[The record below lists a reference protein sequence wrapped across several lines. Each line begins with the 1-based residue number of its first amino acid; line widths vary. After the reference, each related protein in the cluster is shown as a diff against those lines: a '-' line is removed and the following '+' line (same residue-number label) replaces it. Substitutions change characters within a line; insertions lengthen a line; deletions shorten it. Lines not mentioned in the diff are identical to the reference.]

1 MNNKEFFQFMDSSV
15 SNFTAVKT
23 IAAALD
29 AAGFTRLYESD
40 NAWSLA
46 PGSRAYVI
54 KNDSAIFA
62 FIVGDSASDHSFRII
77 AAHSDSPGF
86 RLKPNPEMVV
96 GPCSGGDDLMVK
108 LNTEVYGG
116 AILASWFDRPLGM
129 SGRVILADE
138 ADPMKLTS
146 EIVRLDEPRLVIPR
160 LAIHFNRQVNQGV
173 ALSAQKDMIPALGY
187 VSKTLG
193 GAGAVRNLLAN
204 KLNVAPARIVDFDI
218 TLFDAQGAQTV
229 GADSSW
235 VNCGRLDDL
244 AMAWCAL
251 EALLADPDASTPHTR
266 VMAIF
271 DNEETGSATRQGA
284 HSPVLRNILRRIAL
298 SAHGLDEEAFL
309 AALGRSFFIS
319 ADCAHGAHPNYLE
332 KMDPVNL
339 PRLGGGPVIKVNA
352 NCKYMTDALSAARY
366 KQICNLAGVPWQEF
380 VNHSDSPGG
389 STLGNIL
396 TSTLDIDGV
405 DMGIALWAM
414 HSARETASLRDL
426 ALTARSFRTFL
437 TH

>member
-1 MNNKEFFQFMDSSV
+1 MEFFEFMNRSV
-15 SNFTAVKT
+15 SNFTAVET
-23 IAAALD
+23 IASILD
-29 AAGFTRLYESD
+29 AAGFKRLYESD
-40 NAWSLA
+40 DHWRLHA
-46 PGSRAYVI
+46 GTKAYVI

-62 FIVGDSASDHSFRII
+62 FVAGDAAIDHSFRII

-86 RLKPNPEMVV
+86 RLKPNPEIVV
-96 GPCSGGDDLMVK
+96 GQCSGADELMVK

-116 AILASWFDRPLGM
+116 AILSTWFDRPLGM
-129 SGRVILADE
+129 SGRVVLTGDS
-138 ADPMKLTS
+138 DPTELKTV
-146 EIVRLDEPRLVIPR
+146 IVRLDEPKLVIPN

-173 ALSAQKDMIPALGY
+173 ALSAQKDMLPVLGY

-204 KLNVAPARIVDFDI
+204 HLQVEPGRIVDFDI
-218 TLFDAQGAQTV
+218 TLFDACGAERV

-244 AMAWCAL
+244 AMAWCGL
-251 EALLADPDASTPHTR
+251 EALLADADKAAPYTR
-266 VMAIF
+266 VLAVF
-271 DNEETGSATRQGA
+271 DNEETGSSTRQGA
-284 HSPVLRNILRRIAL
+284 HSPVLRNLLRRITL
-298 SAHGLDEEAFL
+298 SAHGLGEEQFL
-309 AALGRSFFIS
+309 AALARSFFIS

-339 PRLGGGPVIKVNA
+339 PRLGGGPVVKVNA
-352 NCKYMTDALSAARY
+352 NCKYMTDALSAARF
-366 KQICNLAGVPWQEF
+366 KMLCKAAGVECQEF

-414 HSARETASLRDL
+414 HSARETASLADIDMTISAFKEFMRP
-426 ALTARSFRTFL
+426 
-437 TH
+437 

>member
-1 MNNKEFFQFMDSSV
+1 MDRGV
-15 SNFTAVKT
+15 SNFTAVQT
-23 IAAALD
+23 IAGLLD
-29 AAGFTRLYESD
+29 GAGFVRLSEAD
-40 NAWSLA
+40 ADWNLR
-46 PGSRAYVI
+46 PGSRAYVV

-62 FIVGDSASDHSFRII
+62 FVVGESAAGHSFRII

-96 GPCSGGDDLMVK
+96 GACSGGDDLMVK

-116 AILASWFDRPLGM
+116 AILASWFDRPLGL
-129 SGRVILADE
+129 SGRVVLADPDNPLE
-138 ADPMKLTS
+138 LTTR
-146 EIVRLDEPRLVIPR
+146 IVRLDSPRLVIPR

-173 ALSAQKDMIPALGY
+173 ALSAQKDMLPVLGY
-187 VSKTLG
+187 VSRTLG
-193 GAGAVRNLLAN
+193 GAGAVRRLLAEHMQ
-204 KLNVAPARIVDFDI
+204 VDAARIVDFDI
-218 TLFDAQGAQTV
+218 TLFDAQGAEIV
-229 GADSSW
+229 GADGSW

-251 EALLADPDASTPHTR
+251 EALLANPDATTPHTR

-298 SAHGLDEEAFL
+298 SAHGCGEEQFL
-309 AALGRSFFIS
+309 AALARSFFIS

-339 PRLGGGPVIKVNA
+339 PRLGGGPVVKVNA
-352 NCKYMTDALSAARY
+352 NCKYMTDALSAARF
-366 KQICNLAGVPWQEF
+366 KQLCKVAGVPCQEF

-414 HSARETASLRDL
+414 HSARETASLTDI
-426 ALTARSFRTFL
+426 ALTVRAFSAFL
-437 TH
+437 TPA

>member
-1 MNNKEFFQFMDSSV
+1 MTPFFDFMSRSV
-15 SNFTAVKT
+15 SNFTAVRAT
-23 IAAALD
+23 VELLD
-29 AAGFTRLYESD
+29 AAGFTRLYESSD
-40 NAWSLA
+40 AWNLA

-62 FIVGDSASDHSFRII
+62 FIVGSERKFSII
-77 AAHSDSPGF
+77 AAHTDSPGF
-86 RLKPNPEMVV
+86 RLKPNPEIAV
-96 GPCSGGDDLMVK
+96 GGCSGGDDLMVK

-116 AILASWFDRPLGM
+116 AIWASWFDRPLGLT
-129 SGRVILADE
+129 GR
-138 ADPMKLTS
+138 
-146 EIVRLDEPRLVIPR
+146 IVLSDLSVRIVSLSEPRLIIPR
-160 LAIHFNRQVNQGV
+160 LAIHFNRQVNQGQ
-173 ALSAQKDMIPALGY
+173 ALSAQKDMLPVLGY

-193 GAGAVRNLLAN
+193 GAGAIRRLLADHLGVDE
-204 KLNVAPARIVDFDI
+204 KEIVDFDV
-218 TLFDAQGAQTV
+218 TLYDLQEPMTV
-229 GADSSW
+229 GADGTW
-235 VNCGRLDDL
+235 DNCGRLDDL
-244 AMAWCAL
+244 AMAWCGLRAL
-251 EALLADPDASTPHTR
+251 IDDADIPAAATR
-266 VMAIF
+266 VLALF

-284 HSPVLRNILRRIAL
+284 HSPVLRNILRRISI
-298 SAHGLDEEAFL
+298 SAHSASEEQFL

-366 KQICNLAGVPWQEF
+366 KLICAEAGVPVQEF

-414 HSARETASLRDL
+414 HSARETASLTDIE
-426 ALTARSFRTFL
+426 LTIKSFRHFL

>member
-1 MNNKEFFQFMDSSV
+1 MQKRFFDFMTRSV
-15 SNFTAVKT
+15 SNFTAVQT
-23 IAAALD
+23 IGELLD
-29 AAGFTRLYESD
+29 AAGFSRLYETD
-40 NAWSLA
+40 PEWKLT
-46 PGSRAYVI
+46 PGSKFYVV
-54 KNDSAIFA
+54 KNDSAVFA
-62 FIVGDSASDHSFRII
+62 FIVGTEQHYSIV
-77 AAHSDSPGF
+77 AAHTDAPSF

-96 GPCSGGDDLMVK
+96 GACSSESDLLVK

-116 AILASWFDRPLGM
+116 AIWASWFDRPLGL
-129 SGRVILADE
+129 SGRVVLSD
-138 ADPMKLTS
+138 LSTR
-146 EIVRLDEPRLVIPR
+146 IVRLDEPRLIIPR

-173 ALSAQKDMIPALGY
+173 ALSAQKDMLPVLGY

-193 GAGAVRNLLAN
+193 GAGAVRRLLADHIGVGADEI
-204 KLNVAPARIVDFDI
+204 LDFDI
-218 TLFDAQGAQTV
+218 TLFDLQEPMTV
-229 GADSSW
+229 GADSTW

-244 AMAWCAL
+244 AMAWCGL
-251 EALLADPDASTPHTR
+251 EALLADADAKVGATR
-266 VMAIF
+266 VLALF
-271 DNEETGSATRQGA
+271 DNEETGSGTRQGA
-284 HSPVLRNILRRIAL
+284 HSPVLRNVLRRL
-298 SAHGLDEEAFL
+298 SISAFNASEEQFL
-309 AALGRSFFIS
+309 ASLAASFFIS

-366 KQICNLAGVPWQEF
+366 KVICRNAGVPVQEF

-414 HSARETASLRDL
+414 HSARETASLTDIE
-426 ALTARSFRTFL
+426 LTIKSFREFYCK
-437 TH
+437 

>member
-1 MNNKEFFQFMDSSV
+1 MTPFFDFMSRSV
-15 SNFTAVKT
+15 SNFTAVRAT
-23 IAAALD
+23 AELLD
-29 AAGFTRLYESD
+29 AAGFTRLYESSD
-40 NAWSLA
+40 AWNLA

-62 FIVGDSASDHSFRII
+62 FIVGSERTFSII
-77 AAHSDSPGF
+77 AAHTDSPGF
-86 RLKPNPEMVV
+86 RLKPNPEIAV
-96 GPCSGGDDLMVK
+96 GGCSGGDDLMVK

-116 AILASWFDRPLGM
+116 AIWASWFDRPLGLT
-129 SGRVILADE
+129 GR
-138 ADPMKLTS
+138 
-146 EIVRLDEPRLVIPR
+146 IVLSDLSVRIVSLSEPRLIIPR
-160 LAIHFNRQVNQGV
+160 LAIHFNRQVNQGQP
-173 ALSAQKDMIPALGY
+173 LSAQKDMLPVLGY

-193 GAGAVRNLLAN
+193 GAGAIRRLLADHLGVDE
-204 KLNVAPARIVDFDI
+204 KEIVDFDV
-218 TLFDAQGAQTV
+218 TLYDLQEPMTV
-229 GADSSW
+229 GADGSW

-244 AMAWCAL
+244 AMAWCGLRAL
-251 EALLADPDASTPHTR
+251 IDDADTPAAATR
-266 VMAIF
+266 VLALF

-284 HSPVLRNILRRIAL
+284 HSPVLRNILRRISI
-298 SAHGLDEEAFL
+298 SAHSASEEQFL

-366 KQICNLAGVPWQEF
+366 KLICAEAGVPVQEF

-414 HSARETASLRDL
+414 HSARETASLTDIE
-426 ALTARSFRTFL
+426 LTIKSFRHFL

>member
-1 MNNKEFFQFMDSSV
+1 MNRSV
-15 SNFTAVKT
+15 SNFTAVET
-23 IAAALD
+23 IASLLD
-29 AAGFTRLYESD
+29 AAGFSRFDEAADNWALAAGTRGYI
-40 NAWSLA
+40 
-46 PGSRAYVI
+46 I

-62 FIVGDSASDHSFRII
+62 FIVGTDAAAHSFRII

-86 RLKPNPEMVV
+86 RLKPNPEMEVAA
-96 GPCSGGDDLMVK
+96 CSGGDDLMVK

-116 AILASWFDRPLGM
+116 AILASWFDRPLGL
-129 SGRVILADE
+129 SGRVVLADD
-138 ADPMKLTS
+138 ADPLKLTS
-146 EIVRLDEPRLVIPR
+146 RIVRLDSPRLVIPR

-173 ALSAQKDMIPALGY
+173 ALSAQKDTLPILGY
-187 VSKTLG
+187 ISRTLG
-193 GAGAVRNLLAN
+193 GAGAIRRLLAAQLGVN
-204 KLNVAPARIVDFDI
+204 PEAIVDFDI
-218 TLFDAQGAQTV
+218 TLFDAQGAETV
-229 GADSSW
+229 GADGSW

-251 EALLADPDASTPHTR
+251 ESLLDGASTPTSHTR

-284 HSPVLRNILRRIAL
+284 HSPVLRNMLRRIAL
-298 SAHGLDEEAFL
+298 SAHGLGEEQFL
-309 AALGRSFFIS
+309 AALARSFFVS

-339 PRLGGGPVIKVNA
+339 PRLGGGPVVKVNA
-352 NCKYMTDALSAARY
+352 NCKYMTDAMTAARF
-366 KQICNLAGVPWQEF
+366 KQYCKLAGVPCQEF

-414 HSARETASLRDL
+414 HSARETASLTDI
-426 ALTARSFRTFL
+426 ALTIRAFSLIL
-437 TH
+437 TR

>member
-1 MNNKEFFQFMDSSV
+1 MTPFFDFMTRAV
-15 SNFTAVKT
+15 SNFTAVR
-23 IAAALD
+23 AVADLLD
-29 AAGFTRLYESD
+29 AAGFIRLYESSD
-40 NAWSLA
+40 AWNLT

-62 FIVGDSASDHSFRII
+62 FIVGTERKFSII
-77 AAHSDSPGF
+77 AAHTDSPGF
-86 RLKPNPEMVV
+86 RLKPNPEIAV
-96 GPCSGGDDLMVK
+96 GQCSGGDDLMVK

-116 AILASWFDRPLGM
+116 AIWASWFDRPLGLT
-129 SGRVILADE
+129 GRIVLNDLSV
-138 ADPMKLTS
+138 K
-146 EIVRLDEPRLVIPR
+146 IVRLSEPRLIIPR
-160 LAIHFNRQVNQGV
+160 LAIHFNRQVNQGQP
-173 ALSAQKDMIPALGY
+173 LSAQKDMLPVLGY

-193 GAGAVRNLLAN
+193 GAGAIRRLLADH
-204 KLNVAPARIVDFDI
+204 LNVAPEAIIDFDV
-218 TLFDAQGAQTV
+218 TLYDIQEPLAV
-229 GADSSW
+229 GADGTW

-244 AMAWCAL
+244 AMAWCGVR
-251 EALLADPDASTPHTR
+251 ALLDDADTQASATR
-266 VMAIF
+266 VIALF

-284 HSPVLRNILRRIAL
+284 HSPVLRNILRRISI
-298 SAHGLDEEAFL
+298 SAFNASEEQFL

-319 ADCAHGAHPNYLE
+319 ADCAHGAHPNYIE

-366 KQICNLAGVPWQEF
+366 KLICAESGVPVQEF

-414 HSARETASLRDL
+414 HSARETASLADIDL
-426 ALTARSFRTFL
+426 TIKSFRHFL
-437 TH
+437 TR